1 MKNGLSVKMGHG
13 ALALLIAPFAQ
24 AAETPTAAI
33 TGGKVSADVRY
44 RYEYVTQD
52 NALKDAGAS
61 TVRSRLGYTTDTYHG
76 VGAMLEFEN
85 ISLVGEER
93 YNSGSNGKTQ
103 YAAVIDPKGTEV
115 NQAFISFDKLPAT
128 SIKFGRQRIA
138 LDNQRFIGNVAWRQ
152 NEQTFDALSLV
163 NKSLAKTT
171 LTYAHLSNVNR
182 ITGTDADMSSDL
194 LHGNYSGWAAG
205 SLSAYAYLL
214 DYRAPASQST
224 ATYGVRF
231 SGGTSVGEAFKVLYT
246 AEYANQGDYADNPAD
261 YTLDYY
267 LAEIG
272 GSARGITAKLGYEV
286 LEGNG
291 TQSVQ
296 TPLATLHAFNGWADQ
311 FLVTP
316 AAGLDDGY
324 VSVGGAW
331 MTVELLAVYHTYSA
345 NRGGADYGSEWNL
358 QATKKINKWYT
369 LSAKYASYSAGDITS
384 KVDTD
389 KIWLTAHLAF

>member
-1 MKNGLSVKMGHG
+1 MKNGLSVKMGRG

-24 AAETPTAAI
+24 AAETLSGAI
-33 TGGKVSADVRY
+33 TGGRVSADVRY

-52 NALKDAGAS
+52 NALEDAGAS
-61 TVRSRLGYTTDTYHG
+61 TVRSRLGYTADTYRG

-85 ISLVGEER
+85 TSLVGEER
-93 YNSGSNGKTQ
+93 YNSGGNGRTQ
-103 YAAVIDPKGTEV
+103 YAAVSDHKGTEV
-115 NQAFISFDKLPAT
+115 NQAFISFDKLSAT
-128 SIKFGRQRIA
+128 LIKFGRQRIA

-194 LHGNYSGWAAG
+194 FHGNYGGWAAG
-205 SLSAYAYLL
+205 ALSAYAYLL
-214 DYRAPASQST
+214 DYHAPASQST
-224 ATYGVRF
+224 ATYGLRF
-231 SGGTSVGEAFKVLYT
+231 TGGTGVSDAFKVLYT
-246 AEYANQGDYADNPAD
+246 AEYASQGDYGDNPAE

-267 LAEIG
+267 VAEIG
-272 GSARGITAKLGYEV
+272 GSVHGITAKLGYEV

-316 AAGLDDGY
+316 AAGLEDGY
-324 VSVGGAW
+324 VSVGGTW
-331 MTVELLAVYHTYSA
+331 MTLDLLAVYHAYSA
-345 NRGGADYGSEWNL
+345 NRGATDYGSEWNL
-358 QATKKINKWYT
+358 QATKKINKRYT
-369 LSAKYASYSAGDITS
+369 LAAKYASYSAGDLAG

-389 KIWLTAHLAF
+389 KFWLTAQLAF

>member
-33 TGGKVSADVRY
+33 TAGKVSADVRY

-76 VGAMLEFEN
+76 VSAMLEFEN

-103 YAAVIDPKGTEV
+103 YAAVIDPKTTEV

-163 NKSLAKTT
+163 NKSLTKTT

-246 AEYANQGDYADNPAD
+246 AEYASQGDYADNPAA

-272 GSARGITAKLGYEV
+272 GSVRGITAKLGYEV

-324 VSVGGAW
+324 VSVGGTW
-331 MTVELLAVYHTYSA
+331 MTVDLIAVYHIYSA

-358 QATKKINKWYT
+358 QAMKKINKWYT
-369 LSAKYASYSAGDITS
+369 LAAKYASYSAGDLTS

-389 KIWLTAHLAF
+389 KLWLTAQLAF